1 MYSNRLWGNHVRRGC
16 DVHHEE
22 VRARSR
28 ISARRDRR
36 PRLSGRA
43 EARQDFLWKS
53 ISTGREQSSRALP
66 GRTDEG
72 VCPYVGISGLKIK
85 PWLVRPFM
93 TTVSG
98 HSNRRRRTQPSS
110 SIEGVF
116 TSHSQSTNP
125 SPASGFTVKYPT

>member
-1 MYSNRLWGNHVRRGC
+1 MYSNRLWGNYVRRGC

-28 ISARRDRR
+28 IRHVGTDALVC
-36 PRLSGRA
+36 PGRA

-53 ISTGREQSSRALP
+53 ISSGREQSSQALP

-85 PWLVRPFM
+85 PWLVRPFI
-93 TTVSG
+93 TTTNG
-98 HSNRRRRTQPSS
+98 ESNRRCRTQPSS
-110 SIEGVF
+110 SIEGAF
-116 TSHSQSTNP
+116 ASHSQSTNP

>member
-43 EARQDFLWKS
+43 KPRCFALSLMD
-53 ISTGREQSSRALP
+53 STSPANPAELP
-66 GRTDEG
+66 LGRTDEG

-85 PWLVRPFM
+85 PWLGRPFI
-93 TTVSG
+93 TTTNG
-98 HSNRRRRTQPSS
+98 ESNRRCRTQPSS
-110 SIEGVF
+110 SIEGAF
-116 TSHSQSTNP
+116 ASHSQSTNP